1 MRHTVRA
8 RGWRSGVCPSDPKA
22 AVRSAPPH
30 PLGEHTRARS
40 LHQRGGRMSAIALQ
54 RETQTIILDVD
65 HVVLATGG
73 LGGLF
78 ARTTNPPTTRGAGIA
93 LAARAGAQIRDL
105 ELVQFHPTALDV
117 PTEQLPLISEAV
129 RGEGVGLI
137 DDTGVKIL
145 DDALATRDIVARAV
159 WRAREAGRRVYL
171 EDRKSTRLNSS

>member
-1 MRHTVRA
+1 
-8 RGWRSGVCPSDPKA
+8 
-22 AVRSAPPH
+22 
-30 PLGEHTRARS
+30 
-40 LHQRGGRMSAIALQ
+40 MSAIALQ
-54 RETQTIILDVD
+54 RATHTIILAVD

-78 ARTTNPPTTRGAGIA
+78 ARTTHPPTTRGAGIA

-145 DDALATRDIVARAV
+145 DYDLATRDVDARAV
-159 WRAREAGRRVYL
+159 RRSSAARRRG
-171 EDRKSTRLNSS
+171 